1 MESWSFC
8 NFYFKSASFISRSKS
23 ETNTKRKTEI
33 PLELDSRCSCI
44 ISPAMANDSLCT
56 HWLANDHQLIKQ
68 QLSHRSLKNPQ
79 DNKMKT
85 PSCFYSY
92 PTKCRWTCCVSS
104 KVSKKSPFWD
114 IIYSQIL
121 MEWMWGWSD
130 GDEWFFKYYPNLIPF
145 HLASSLNTDALRG
158 YILTFWRPTRTLTLK
173 NGPRPRFTIG

>member
-33 PLELDSRCSCI
+33 PLEIDSRCSCI

-114 IIYSQIL
+114 IIYSQIANG
-121 MEWMWGWSD
+121 MDVGVVWWW
-130 GDEWFFKYYPNLIPF
+130 WVIFKILSKPNPIPF
-145 HLASSLNTDALRG
+145 SFLFEYRCSEGVYTDLLTANEDAHLEKWTPS
-158 YILTFWRPTRTLTLK
+158 
-173 NGPRPRFTIG
+173 TIQ